1 MERESFPIPSAT
13 PSLVADAAV
22 SFPSIDS
29 ITDNSVDPACR
40 VESGWV
46 VSSVV
51 SISSALRSVSTLPT
65 TRRSWSL
72 SVTSK
77 SLSPGHSEVVGPSGN
92 NVAVV
97 AQLNL

>member
-1 MERESFPIPSAT
+1 M
-13 PSLVADAAV
+13 
-22 SFPSIDS
+22 
-29 ITDNSVDPACR
+29 
-40 VESGWV
+40 
-46 VSSVV
+46 SSVV

-72 SVTSK
+72 SLTSK
-77 SLSPGHSEVVGPSGN
+77 SLSPGHGEVVGPSGN